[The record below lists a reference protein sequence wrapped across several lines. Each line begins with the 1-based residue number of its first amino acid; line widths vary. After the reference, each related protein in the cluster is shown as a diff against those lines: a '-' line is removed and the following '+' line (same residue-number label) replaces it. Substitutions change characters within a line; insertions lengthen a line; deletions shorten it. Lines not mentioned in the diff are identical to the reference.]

1 MLKTSAKLLL
11 WLAVFLTVFSGA
23 VKAQTLSVSYKN
35 KPLEEVLTDLKQK
48 TDYNFVYQKQ
58 ILEGTRPIT
67 ATYNQMSLAAILD
80 RVLFNNGLDYEITRQ
95 TVIIRPADKDNF
107 KKVVSGRVLDENG
120 DPMPGVNV
128 RIKETTVGVA
138 TGIDGE
144 FSIPVEGK
152 NPVLVFS
159 FVGMLD
165 KEMRVTRET
174 QNPVTV
180 RMESDMAMMEEV
192 IVTGYQNLKRENA
205 TGAYQLISAKDM
217 DSRYTTDIVSS
228 LEGKIPGLVSYN
240 NGLKSGEDALTI
252 RGVGSFQAKTSP
264 LIVVDGLPI
273 EGSLETVNRYDIEN
287 ITALKDASAASIYGA
302 RASNGVIVITTK
314 RAHQEKLSIDISA
327 DLTVSEKQ
335 RYDNYEWANASELLE
350 LERYNFDYVVGN
362 KDAYQNLLGQ
372 YNSKRGI
379 LSPITL
385 LMMDHHTGKISTDVY
400 DVQIAEWKQN
410 DYRKEWQEV
419 MQRKQLVH
427 QYNVAMRT
435 MGKYLNSS
443 IVINYKGD
451 NTGMTR
457 QHDNT
462 LNLNYKGD
470 VKLIDDVLT
479 LSVGLNLIRENSK
492 THADYFGF
500 KGMHAFA
507 PYLSM
512 YNPDG
517 TPASMKA
524 DVDLNEP
531 SLSNPDFG
539 LKSEAYNLLDEARRN
554 FTKSNRTNL
563 RSFVH
568 ATLDVLPCLNLN
580 ARFQYEDI
588 AYKSERYF
596 EKESYD
602 MRHLYN
608 LFTSQGV
615 HYIPEG
621 GMLNVDTENGA
632 YYTFRT
638 QANYGQEFNEKHA
651 VEAAAGFEYRETK
664 TRSTHTILLGYDD
677 QTQSNLTNMVNFKDI
692 KDLQATDLGVNYSP
706 VGSSPVDDISGDG
719 VGFRTSET
727 LHRFYSLYFTGGYTY
742 DKRYSASFSWRVDKT
757 DLFGADPEFRGRPLW
772 SAGLSWNLNNEAFIK
787 GITWLDVL
795 KLRASYGLTG
805 NIDSS
810 VSSFLTASLS
820 INDITG
826 TKMGELNTPP
836 NDQLRW
842 EKTASWN
849 AGVDFSFFS
858 NRLSGSLDWYR
869 KYSSDLLTLTD
880 IDPTTGWSTLTIN
893 NGEALNMGVEL
904 ALNGDIL
911 PAEDRRSL
919 GISASL
925 SFAYNKNEV
934 KAIEHQE
941 PDGYRSMNTLHKGRP
956 VNSLY
961 SWRFAGYMT
970 DEFGYQQRGWY
981 KADGSI
987 STSNVGGSEF
997 TPEDVV
1003 FSGSLDPKYVGSF
1016 TPQIAWNGFTLAAMC
1031 SFYGGHKM
1039 RARTSDYETAGNA
1052 MGYAVDAPVVRGL
1065 LNYWKSED
1073 KDAYRANGYPGMSGV
1088 ENQYTDYMDCTV
1100 VPADYLKIRN
1110 IVLAYDFSKTLCSRL
1125 GMNAMRLR
1133 FQMNNVVTWARN
1145 KWNIDP
1151 EAVNPYNGTTLDEV
1165 PRSYTVSLNIN
1176 F

>member
-287 ITALKDASAASIYGA
+287 ITVLKDASAASIYGA

>member
-1 MLKTSAKLLL
+1 
-11 WLAVFLTVFSGA
+11 
-23 VKAQTLSVSYKN
+23 
-35 KPLEEVLTDLKQK
+35 
-48 TDYNFVYQKQ
+48 
-58 ILEGTRPIT
+58 
-67 ATYNQMSLAAILD
+67 
-80 RVLFNNGLDYEITRQ
+80 
-95 TVIIRPADKDNF
+95 
-107 KKVVSGRVLDENG
+107 
-120 DPMPGVNV
+120 
-128 RIKETTVGVA
+128 
-138 TGIDGE
+138 
-144 FSIPVEGK
+144 
-152 NPVLVFS
+152 
-159 FVGMLD
+159 
-165 KEMRVTRET
+165 
-174 QNPVTV
+174 
-180 RMESDMAMMEEV
+180 
-192 IVTGYQNLKRENA
+192 
-205 TGAYQLISAKDM
+205 DM

-287 ITALKDASAASIYGA
+287 ITVLKDASAASIYGA
-302 RASNGVIVITTK
+302 RASNGVIVITTN
-314 RAHQEKLSIDISA
+314 RAHQEKLSIDVSA

-350 LERYNFDYVVGN
+350 LERYNFDYVKN
-362 KDAYQNLLGQ
+362 DATAYKQLYDNYCDSWKKLT
-372 YNSKRGI
+372 
-379 LSPITL
+379 LSPIMQ
-385 LMMDHHTGKISTDVY
+385 LMMAHHTGKISTEVY
-400 DVQIAEWKQN
+400 DARIAEWSRN
-410 DYRKEWQEV
+410 DYRKEWQDL

-457 QHDNT
+457 QHDNA

-492 THADYFGF
+492 IHADYFGY

-517 TPASMKA
+517 TPAAMKA
-524 DVDLNEP
+524 GVDLNTP
-531 SLSNPDFG
+531 TLANPE
-539 LKSEAYNLLDEARRN
+539 LKSEEYNLLDESRCN
-554 FTKSNRTNL
+554 FTNANRTNL

-568 ATLDVLPCLNLN
+568 ASLDVLPFLNLN

-588 AYKSERYF
+588 AYKSERYL

-608 LFTSQGV
+608 LFTSQGI
-615 HYIPEG
+615 HYIPDG
-621 GMLNVDTENGA
+621 GMLNINTENGA

-638 QANYGQEFNEKHA
+638 QANYAQEFNDKHA

-664 TRSTHTILLGYDD
+664 TRSTGTLLLGYDD
-677 QTQSNLTNMVNFKDI
+677 QTQTNLTNMVNFDAI
-692 KDLQATDLGVNYSP
+692 RELSSSDLGPNSSP
-706 VGSSPVDDISGDG
+706 SGSSPVDNYSGG
-719 VGFRTSET
+719 GGYQTSET

-742 DKRYSASFSWRVDKT
+742 DKRYSASFSYRVDKT

-820 INDITG
+820 INNITG

-880 IDPTTGWSTLTIN
+880 IDPTTGWSSLTIN

-911 PAEDRRSL
+911 RAEDRRSL
-919 GISASL
+919 GIAASL

-934 KAIEHQE
+934 KAVEHEE
-941 PDGYRSMNTLHKGRP
+941 PDGYRSMSTLHKGRP

-961 SWRFAGYMT
+961 SWRFAGYRT
-970 DEFGYQQRGWY
+970 DENGFQQRGWY
-981 KADGSI
+981 KADGTV
-987 STSNVGGSEF
+987 STSSVAGSEF
-997 TPEDVV
+997 TPADVV

-1016 TPQIAWNGFTLAAMC
+1016 TPQITWNGFTLSAMC

-1039 RARTSDYETAGNA
+1039 RARTSDYEKAGSYN
-1052 MGYAVDAPVVRGL
+1052 GYAVDAPVVRGL

-1073 KDAYRANGYPGMSGV
+1073 KDAWRANGYLGITGV
-1088 ENQYTDYMDCTV
+1088 ENSFGAEYMDCTV
-1100 VPADYLKIRN
+1100 VPADCLKLRN
-1110 IVLAYDFSKTLCSRL
+1110 IVLAYDFSKTLCHRL
-1125 GMNAMRLR
+1125 GMNGMRLR
-1133 FQMNNVVTWARN
+1133 FQMNNVATWARN

-1151 EAVNPYNGTTLDEV
+1151 EAVNPYNGATLDKV